1 MQQGGKVTSPG
12 VPELSQNHPLRRLPL
27 PVKRI
32 VNSGYWLCYDFRD
45 AFAEAVGLLP
55 SHILRLACYRYLL
68 RVRVGVHTS
77 IHRRCRLYCP
87 PGVAIGSHS
96 IINRAVLLDGRKGVT
111 IGSNV
116 SISEG
121 AALVTLEHDPQSVS
135 FDNRGGSVK
144 VEDRVFVGM
153 RAMVLP
159 GVTLGEGCVVGA
171 GAVVTRDVAPYTIVA
186 GVPARPIGERR
197 HDLTYELDYKKWLG

>member
-1 MQQGGKVTSPG
+1 MQQGGKVIG
-12 VPELSQNHPLRRLPL
+12 AGGPELSQNHPLRRLPL
-27 PVKRI
+27 PVKR
-32 VNSGYWLCYDFRD
+32 VLNSCYWLYYDARD
-45 AFAEAVGLLP
+45 AFAGAVGLLP

-68 RVRVGVHTS
+68 RMRIDGHTC
-77 IHRRCRLYCP
+77 IHRCCRVYCP
-87 PGVAIGSHS
+87 PGVVIGPHS
-96 IINRAVLLDGRKGVT
+96 IINREVLLDGRQGVT

-121 AALVTLEHDPQSVS
+121 AALVSLEHDPQSVS
-135 FDNRGGSVK
+135 FENRGGSVI

-153 RAMVLP
+153 RAMILP

-186 GVPARPIGERR
+186 GVPARQIGERR
-197 HDLTYELDYKKWLG
+197 RDLTYELDYRKWLG